1 MATININRN
10 VTDMFYRYKMPKVIV
25 KVEGKG
31 NGIKTRI
38 VNMSDIA
45 KALDRPPSYPTKYF
59 GCELGAQTTIDH
71 KTDKYIVNGSHTADK
86 MQDILDGFIQKFVLC
101 PKCENPETT
110 LTVHKQSIS
119 QRCMACGERGVLKVV
134 HRLTQFIYKNPPN
147 MGAVENGKKE
157 RRNKGKKGGKKDSDS
172 EEEKANNNESII
184 AQNYQDADRNGD
196 QDSPPPVVDDF
207 GDEEEWAEEAQDE
220 TQIEQQLSSL
230 TVSSNTSEKSH
241 EEKLEMFYNFV
252 ENKKQGGKV
261 AGQHKEL
268 FVEAEKLDIVD
279 KAPYV
284 LTEVLL
290 GENILKELPSY
301 RNIFLRFCH
310 KNPRA
315 QKNLLQ
321 ALEMLICQRFAETLL
336 PKTAHILKGLYD
348 LDIVEET
355 ILIDWQDKSS
365 KKRLGKEMSQQ
376 IHNKAA
382 PFIKWLKEAE
392 EESGSEEE
400 SEEDE
405 GPEVELEFSYQA
417 TSGLKETKVKTAA
430 VEEDDDLDIDNI

>member
-1 MATININRN
+1 
-10 VTDMFYRYKMPKVIV
+10 
-25 KVEGKG
+25 
-31 NGIKTRI
+31 
-38 VNMSDIA
+38 MSDIA

-119 QRCMACGERGVLKVV
+119 QRCMACGERGLLKIV

-147 MGAVENGKKE
+147 SNLTENGAGRKDAKK
-157 RRNKGKKGGKKDSDS
+157 NKGKKGNKKDSDS
-172 EEEKANNNESII
+172 EDEKGSNNDSII

-196 QDSPPPVVDDF
+196 QDSPPPVAEDSDD
-207 GDEEEWAEEAQDE
+207 EEWAEETQE
-220 TQIEQQLSSL
+220 TAEIEPQLSSMTL
-230 TVSSNTSEKSH
+230 SSNTSERSH

-252 ENKKQGGKV
+252 ENKKQGGNI
-261 AGQHKEL
+261 ASEHKEL
-268 FVEAEKLDIVD
+268 YGEAEKLDIVD
-279 KAPYV
+279 KAVSV

-290 GENILKELPSY
+290 GENILRELPAY

-310 KNPRA
+310 KNPKS
-315 QKNLLQ
+315 QKKLLQ
-321 ALEMLICQRFAETLL
+321 CLEMLICKRYADSLL
-336 PKTAHILKGLYD
+336 PRTAHILKGLYD
-348 LDIVEET
+348 LDIVEEAV
-355 ILIDWQDKSS
+355 LIEWHEKVEKSS
-365 KKRLGKEMSQQ
+365 RKRLGAEMFQE

-400 SEEDE
+400 SDEEE
-405 GPEVELEFSYQA
+405 GPEVEIEYSYQA
-417 TSGLKETKVKTAA
+417 TSGLQESKVKPAA
-430 VEEDDDLDIDNI
+430 AEEDDDLDIDNI